1 MTVMNR
7 ELKYALPVIVLPL
20 IVALPIIYGG
30 YWSFFTVLFAFGFI
44 PLVELFISGSTD
56 NLTKEQE
63 QEERKKRYY
72 DFLLYGLVPTQ
83 FALVFLYCWRVSALD
98 LMWYEYAG
106 MTMALGVA
114 CGVIGINLGHE
125 LGHRSKTYEQNLSK
139 ALLLSSMYMHFFI
152 EHNRGHHKNIA
163 TPLDPATSRLN
174 EPIYK
179 FYIRTIRDSWF
190 SAWELEQ
197 HRLNK
202 MGKPF
207 FSWENHMLRYQVYQL
222 SFVLLI
228 FAVFS
233 ITGPQGVLSGAV
245 ATIGFLLA
253 ATVGFLLLETVN
265 YIEHYGLL
273 RKEISPGRYEKVK
286 PHHSWNSNHTLG
298 RLLLFELTR
307 HSDHHYNS
315 GRKYQILRH
324 FDDAPHMPTGYPG
337 MMIAALIPPLW
348 FKIMNKQVEKHK
360 TMFNEAYVQQ
370 LEEPAEFA

>member
-1 MTVMNR
+1 MFSR
-7 ELKYALPVIVLPL
+7 ELKYFLPAIVLPI
-20 IVALPIIYGG
+20 IVAIPIIFGG

-44 PLVELFISGSTD
+44 PLVELFINGSTD
-56 NLTKEQE
+56 NLSKEQE

-72 DFLLYGLVPTQ
+72 DYLLYALVPTQ
-83 FALVFLYCWRVSALD
+83 FALVALYCWRISAVD
-98 LMWYEYAG
+98 LQWYEYVG
-106 MTMALGVA
+106 MTLALGVA

-125 LGHRSKTYEQNLSK
+125 LGHRSKGYEQNLAK
-139 ALLLSSMYMHFFI
+139 ALLLTSMYMHFFI

-174 EPIYK
+174 EPIYQ

-202 MGKPF
+202 MGCSF

-222 SFVLLI
+222 GFVLLI
-228 FAVFS
+228 FVMFS
-233 ITGPQGVLSGAV
+233 MTGPHGWTSGFA
-245 ATIGFLLA
+245 ATFGFLLS

-273 RKEISPGRYEKVK
+273 RQELSPGRYEKVK

-307 HSDHHYNS
+307 HSDHHYNA

-324 FDDAPHMPTGYPG
+324 FDDAPQMPTGYPG

-348 FKIMNKQVEKHK
+348 FKIMNQEVEKHK
-360 TMFNEAYVQQ
+360 ATFNERYLAQ
-370 LEEPAEFA
+370 LEESAETA